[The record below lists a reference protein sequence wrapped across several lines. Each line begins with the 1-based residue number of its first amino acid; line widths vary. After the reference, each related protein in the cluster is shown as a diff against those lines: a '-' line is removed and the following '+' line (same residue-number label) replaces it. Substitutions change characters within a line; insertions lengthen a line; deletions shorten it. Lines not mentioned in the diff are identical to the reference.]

1 MTGKIQV
8 IMLSKEMIKKQE
20 IIPYLYVIYRD
31 AKSAR
36 NMCLAVVKGYSFWD
50 AFRYG
55 KRLK

>member
-1 MTGKIQV
+1 
-8 IMLSKEMIKKQE
+8 MLSKEMIKKQE